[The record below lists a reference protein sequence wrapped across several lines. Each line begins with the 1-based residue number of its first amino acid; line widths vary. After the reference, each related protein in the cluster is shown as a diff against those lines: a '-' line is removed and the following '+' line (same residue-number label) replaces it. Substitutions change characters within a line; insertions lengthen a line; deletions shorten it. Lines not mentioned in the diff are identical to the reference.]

1 MSLYVVQLLFVAVWL
16 AVTGSLTLAN
26 IIFALIISTLA
37 LWLIRHQLPGGRNHW
52 LRLGRVL
59 SLVLLFFKEL
69 ELSAWKVAVMVTRP
83 KLDVQPGIFAYPL
96 TVTTDFEITL
106 LANLI
111 TLTPGTL
118 SVDVSP
124 DRKMLYVHAIDCS
137 DIEAAKNDIKNGF
150 EKKIMEAFQQ

>member
-69 ELSAWKVAVMVTRP
+69 ALSAWKVAVMVTRP

-137 DIEAAKNDIKNGF
+137 DIETAKNDIKNGF